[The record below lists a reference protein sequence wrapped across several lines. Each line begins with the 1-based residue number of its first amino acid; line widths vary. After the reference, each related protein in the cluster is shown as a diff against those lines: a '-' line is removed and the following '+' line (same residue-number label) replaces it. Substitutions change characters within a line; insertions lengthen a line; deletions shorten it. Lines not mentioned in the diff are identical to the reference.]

1 MSPRLLARWLP
12 NRTLIG
18 DEQVIVFTRR
28 HWFVLVT
35 KYLFMLLL
43 ALVPLVAYILFKNVF
58 TTFDDNDIGRAVV
71 ILLAGA
77 YYLFI
82 WVSLF
87 TIFIDYY
94 FDLWIVTTHRIIDV
108 EQKGL
113 FNHQVSEQS
122 LESVQDVQSLVKGI
136 LPTLLD
142 YGNVTVQTAGARNLF
157 EFKQVPMPAMVA
169 RQITKLAEE
178 YRNEH
183 THPNNPQ

>member
-1 MSPRLLARWLP
+1 MPPRLVTRWLP
-12 NRTLIG
+12 NRAMIK
-18 DEQVIVFTRR
+18 DEKVVVFTRR
-28 HWFVLVT
+28 RWFVLLT

-43 ALVPLVAYILFKNVF
+43 AAVPVVAYILFKNVF
-58 TTFDDNDIGRAVV
+58 TTFDDNDIGRALV

-94 FDLWIVTTHRIIDV
+94 LDIWIVTTHRIIDI

-122 LESVQDVQSLVKGI
+122 LESVQDVQSKVKGI
-136 LPTLLD
+136 VPTLLD
-142 YGNVTVQTAGARNLF
+142 YGNVVVQTAGARNLF
-157 EFKQVPMPAMVA
+157 DFKQVPMPAMIA
-169 RQITKLAEE
+169 RQITQLAEE
-178 YRNEH
+178 YRVKYTH
-183 THPNNPQ
+183 TNQ